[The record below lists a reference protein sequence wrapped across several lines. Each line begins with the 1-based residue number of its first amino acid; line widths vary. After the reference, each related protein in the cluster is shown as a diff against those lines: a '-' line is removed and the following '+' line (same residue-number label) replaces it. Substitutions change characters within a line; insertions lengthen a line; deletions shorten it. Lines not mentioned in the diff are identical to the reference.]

1 MVQVSV
7 GKQKRGVKG
16 RGKEG
21 GGRTVKRKGKK
32 KKISDSKLKTAWY
45 YSYIKC

>member
-1 MVQVSV
+1 MVQVTV

-16 RGKEG
+16 RGEEG
-21 GGRTVKRKGKK
+21 GGRRVKRKGKK
-32 KKISDSKLKTAWY
+32 KVSDSKLKTAWY